1 LNIQLASKKS
11 KSEFTHNVKWVAI
24 GQTVARTAQILVTL
38 LFVYLLVPSAWNE
51 LAVALSLFL
60 VGVTV
65 GSLNLEHSILFFLPR
80 RPQEEWGALLST
92 TMKML
97 FITGGVTGLVISLSG
112 ILLLDANMKVP
123 LLLVGIAVCLEIPT
137 VIVGPTLIALNKSH
151 KSGQWDLFQA
161 LFQFALVS
169 LPAFVIGTSNS
180 ILLGLIGA
188 SAFRLASALFIM
200 YAIGARMR
208 HKFSLLLVVQ
218 QIRFCLPLGVALA
231 AGVLTRSIDKWL
243 VAIFAFQQVGM
254 YAVAA
259 IEIPLL
265 AVLPYAGGAAI
276 ASDLTAAFMRGDIK
290 GAHHIWLQ
298 QLEKMIIPV
307 IYCTVGI
314 VLVAPE
320 LFEILLPTRYMAVI
334 VPFQIFTFIAVHRVT
349 EYGLVLRAANRS
361 ELVTQS
367 SLVLLGSNVVLAG
380 LGLMAF
386 GLSGMAMG
394 SLMAFAIAWVWMLK
408 KLAGIFDIHMREVFA
423 WSRWAVTLLAACTT
437 AVSAVL
443 LTHGLTD
450 TPLRVV
456 AKLAALGVGGYVFV
470 KLQGQG
476 AFSKKVLIS

>member
-1 LNIQLASKKS
+1 M
-11 KSEFTHNVKWVAI
+11 KWVAI
-24 GQTVARTAQILVTL
+24 GQTVARTAQILITL

-51 LAVALSLFL
+51 IAVALSLFL

-97 FITGGVTGLVISLSG
+97 FITGGVTGLIISLSG
-112 ILLLDANMKVP
+112 IFLLDTNMKIP
-123 LLLVGIAVCLEIPT
+123 LLLVGIAVCLEIPS

-161 LFQFALVS
+161 IFQFALVS
-169 LPAFVIGTSNS
+169 IPAFVIGSSNS

-188 SAFRLASALFIM
+188 SAFRLVSALFIM

-208 HKFSLLLVVQ
+208 HKFSLSLVVQ
-218 QIRFCLPLGVALA
+218 QIQFCLPLGVALA

-243 VAIFAFQQVGM
+243 VAIFAFQHVGM

-276 ASDLTAAFMRGDIK
+276 ASEITAAFMRGDIRN
-290 GAHHIWLQ
+290 AHHIWLQ
-298 QLEKMIIPV
+298 QLKKMIIPV

-320 LFEILLPTRYMAVI
+320 LFEILLPARYMAVI
-334 VPFQIFTFIAVHRVT
+334 VPFQIFTLIAVHRVT

-367 SLVLLGSNVVLAG
+367 SLVLLVSNVALAG
-380 LGLMAF
+380 LGLSIF

-394 SLMAFAIAWVWMLK
+394 SLIAFAIAWVWMLK
-408 KLAGIFDIHMREVFA
+408 KLARIFDIHMRDVFA
-423 WSRWAVTLLAACTT
+423 WSSWAMSLLVACTT
-437 AVSAVL
+437 AMSAAV
-443 LTHGLTD
+443 LTHGITE
-450 TPLRVV
+450 TPLRMI
-456 AKLAALGVGGYVFV
+456 AKLVILGMGCYVFV
-470 KLQGQG
+470 KVQEHG
-476 AFSKKVLIS
+476 AISEKILTS

>member
-1 LNIQLASKKS
+1 MNTQLASKKL
-11 KSEFTHNVKWVAI
+11 KSEFIQNVKWIAV

-51 LAVALSLFL
+51 LAVALSLYL

-80 RPQEEWGALLST
+80 SPQEEWGSLLSA

-97 FITGGVTGLVISLSG
+97 FITGGATGLIVSLSG
-112 ILLLDANMKVP
+112 FFLLETNMKVP

-151 KSGQWDLFQA
+151 KSGQWDLLQA
-161 LFQFALVS
+161 LIQFALVS
-169 LPAFVIGTSNS
+169 IPAFVLGTSNS
-180 ILLGLIGA
+180 ILLGLVGA
-188 SAFRLASALFIM
+188 SAFRLGSALFIM
-200 YAIGARMR
+200 YVIGARIR
-208 HKFSLLLVVQ
+208 HKFSLSLVIQ
-218 QIRFCLPLGVALA
+218 QIRFCLPLGIALA

-243 VAIFAFQQVGM
+243 VAIFSFQQVGM

-276 ASDLTAAFMRGDIK
+276 ASELTAAFMRDDIRN
-290 GAHHIWLQ
+290 AHHIWLQ

-307 IYCTVGI
+307 IYCTVGV

-320 LFEILLPTRYMAVI
+320 LFEMLLPARYVAVI
-334 VPFQIFTFIAVHRVT
+334 LPFQIFTFVAVHRVT

-367 SLVLLGSNVVLAG
+367 SLVLLVSNVVLAG
-380 LGLMAF
+380 LGLMIF

-394 SLMAFAIAWVWMLK
+394 SLMAFAIAWIWVLHQ
-408 KLAGIFDIHMREVFA
+408 LAGIFDVHMRDVFA
-423 WSRWAVTLLAACTT
+423 WSSWAVTLLVACIT
-437 AVSAVL
+437 AVSAAFL
-443 LTHGLTD
+443 AHGITE
-450 TPLRVV
+450 TPLRIV

-470 KLQGQG
+470 KFQKHG
-476 AFSKKVLIS
+476 ATSEKVLTS